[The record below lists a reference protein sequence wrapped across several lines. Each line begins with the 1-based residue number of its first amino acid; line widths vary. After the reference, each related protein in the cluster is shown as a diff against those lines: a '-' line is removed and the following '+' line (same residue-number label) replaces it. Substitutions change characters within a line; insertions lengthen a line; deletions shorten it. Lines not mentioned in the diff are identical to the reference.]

1 MRPSTS
7 ALGGSIISKG
17 KQTKSRIVK
26 IRDTE
31 GMYHA
36 VRQDDVI
43 EKAVQCIQRQFQ
55 RGKQMSCANISK
67 DYAQVLLAG
76 HDREVFAVMFMDNKH
91 RILACEEMFY
101 GTIDGA
107 SVYPREVVKTAL
119 KHNAS
124 AVILAHN
131 HPSGDPEPSQA
142 DIQITRRLKDA
153 LQLID
158 VRILDHIIVG
168 KTALSMAEKGLF

>member
-1 MRPSTS
+1 M
-7 ALGGSIISKG
+7 SKG
-17 KQTKSRIVK
+17 KQTKSKIVK
-26 IRDTE
+26 IRDTK
-31 GMYHA
+31 GVYHA

-43 EKAVQCIQRQFQ
+43 EKAVQCIQRQFR
-55 RGKQMSCANISK
+55 RGKQMSCANTSK
-67 DYAQVLLAG
+67 DYAQLLLAG
-76 HDREVFAVMFMDNKH
+76 HDQEVFAVMFMH
-91 RILACEEMFY
+91 SRHCILACEEMFY

-107 SVYPREVVKTAL
+107 SVYPREVVKAAL
-119 KHNAS
+119 RHNAS

-153 LQLID
+153 LHLID

>member
-1 MRPSTS
+1 M
-7 ALGGSIISKG
+7 SKG
-17 KQTKSRIVK
+17 KQTKSKIVK
-26 IRDTE
+26 IRDTK
-31 GMYHA
+31 GVYHT

-43 EKAVQCIQRQFQ
+43 EKAVQCIKRQFQ
-55 RGKQMSCANISK
+55 RGKQLSCANTSK

-76 HDREVFAVMFMDNKH
+76 HDHEVFTVMFMDNKH
-91 RILACEEMFY
+91 CILACEEMFH

-107 SVYPREVVKTAL
+107 SVYPREVVKAAL

-131 HPSGDPEPSQA
+131 HPSGDPQPSQA
-142 DIQITRRLKDA
+142 DIHITNRLKDA

-158 VRILDHIIVG
+158 VRVLDHIIVG